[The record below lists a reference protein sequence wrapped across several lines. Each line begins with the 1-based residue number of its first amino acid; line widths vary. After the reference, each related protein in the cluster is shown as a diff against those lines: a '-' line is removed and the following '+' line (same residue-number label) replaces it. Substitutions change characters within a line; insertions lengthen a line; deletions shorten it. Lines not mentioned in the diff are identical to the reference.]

1 MPPVV
6 HRLTSTVWTMLG
18 GSRVFPARYAG
29 TCLVSG
35 LPFVA
40 GTEVRM
46 AEVNGCMGAVTQSG
60 LRLLDCRTGVT
71 VTEVRSSF
79 TLVTPLVDTE
89 ALVAQATRMTLLN
102 RQGIKVEA
110 RYECGSWW
118 ANHSRRTDKQMLAH
132 ARKAFAIAAE
142 RLEGV
147 R

>member
-1 MPPVV
+1 MPLPVS
-6 HRLTSTVWTMLG
+6 LTTTVWTMLD

-46 AEVNGCMGAVTQSG
+46 AEVGGCMGAVTQSG
-60 LRLLDCRTGVT
+60 LRLLDCRTGADT
-71 VTEVRSSF
+71 SEVRSSF
-79 TLVTPLVDTE
+79 TLVTPLVDTD
-89 ALVAQATRMTLLN
+89 ALVAQATRMTLMN
-102 RQGIKVEA
+102 RQGVKVEA
-110 RYECGSWW
+110 RYECGAWW
-118 ANHSRRTDKQMLAH
+118 ANHSSRRTDKQMLAH

-142 RLEGV
+142 RVEGV

>member
-1 MPPVV
+1 MPLPVS
-6 HRLTSTVWTMLG
+6 LTTTVWTMLG

-79 TLVTPLVDTE
+79 TLVTPLVDTD
-89 ALVAQATRMTLLN
+89 AIVAQATRITLLN

-118 ANHSRRTDKQMLAH
+118 ANHSRRTENQMRAN

-142 RLEGV
+142 RVEGV